1 MLMKTIVILLVLILL
16 SASTHEV
23 HAQSWINTIQDENPT
38 FQSMK
43 TSFYDYWKDKKITK
57 GQGYKQF
64 KRWEWFWESRLLPNG
79 EFPSPTINIDEYQ
92 KYYKTHSSK
101 NSSRPLSSDNWEFK
115 GPTTSPGEYY
125 GLGRLNCIAFH
136 PTNKQIFWVGS
147 PVGGLWKTTDGGST
161 WATNTDGLPVLG
173 VSDIAIDPTNTNIM
187 YIATGDGDVVLR
199 GGDTKSIGVL
209 KSRDGGS
216 TWSGTGLSHT
226 VAEKKLI
233 RRLLIHPKNPQILL
247 AASSDGIWMT
257 SNGGKTWTNQQPGYF
272 IDVEFHPTDP
282 SIVYA
287 STVYVPYLTSDTV
300 AHIYRST
307 NTGSSWTSVASL
319 EDVGRIELAVTKSS
333 PNLVQALCADL
344 SWGLAGIWSSSNS
357 GASFIETFKGTPTT
371 NLLATEYDATGT
383 GGQGWYDL
391 ALAINP
397 YNANDVWLGG
407 VNTWKSSD
415 GAQNWGLNSC
425 WSPSIVDNPN
435 QVNTVHADKHFFAY
449 HPLDSGVLFE
459 CNDGGLYKTTN
470 SGKDWIDLSNGLGIS
485 QIYRIGVSQ
494 TVEDN
499 VVCGLQ
505 DNGSKLIDSNVWAE
519 ATGGDGMECII
530 DYTNENFIYTSEQNG
545 VIIKT
550 DIEQGTEVRISIN
563 IPAGQ
568 KDSTSPSGAWIT
580 PYVIHPTNP
589 NILLAGYKKVYKT
602 TDQGESWSAISPEL
616 TSDNLNLITIAP
628 SDPNTIYA
636 STFDSLYS
644 TSDGGINWQYIPIG
658 IPQAHIS
665 CIAVDPANPKK
676 IFITISGYIEGSKVF
691 VSPDGG
697 QNWYNYSGSL
707 PNVPANCITYLKG
720 SNEGLYI
727 GTDIGVFYT
736 DASMTDWVPYQ
747 NGLPNV
753 MVFDLEISYNDN
765 KLWAGTHGRGLWKS
779 DLYTGAV
786 GIETQHINK
795 EIFIFPNP
803 NSGKF
808 SVQVPDNKQYDVA
821 VYNMHG
827 EVVFEQ
833 RQIHSSQNAIELNHV
848 KSGVYFV
855 RLTIDN
861 ATVSRK
867 IIVNK

>member
-43 TSFYDYWKDKKITK
+43 TSFYDFWKDKKIRK

-92 KYYKTHSSK
+92 KYYASLSK
-101 NSSRPLSSDNWEFK
+101 NKYNKTLSSDNWEFK
-115 GPTTSPGEYY
+115 GPATSPGGYY

-147 PVGGLWKTTDGGST
+147 PAGGLWKTTDGGST

-187 YIATGDGDVVLR
+187 YIATGDGDAVLKAAA
-199 GGDTKSIGVL
+199 TKSIGVL
-209 KSRDGGS
+209 KSKDGGA
-216 TWSGTGLSHT
+216 TWSRTGLSHT
-226 VAEKKLI
+226 VAEHKLI
-233 RRLLIHPKNPQILL
+233 RKLLIHPKNPQILL
-247 AASSDGIWMT
+247 AASSGGIWMT
-257 SNGGKTWTNQQPGYF
+257 SNGGKTWGNQQPGYF

-287 STVYVPYLTSDTV
+287 STLSYFDGQVGY
-300 AHIYRST
+300 IYRST
-307 NTGSSWTSVASL
+307 NTGSSWTLVASL
-319 EDVGRIELAVTKSS
+319 EDAGRIELAVTKSS
-333 PNLVQALCADL
+333 PNVVQALCADL
-344 SWGLAGIWSSSNS
+344 SWGLAGIWSSSDS

-371 NLLATEYDATGT
+371 NLLCNEYDATGE
-383 GGQGWYDL
+383 GGQGYYDL

-397 YNANDVWLGG
+397 YNDNEIWLGG
-407 VNTWKSSD
+407 INTWKSSD
-415 GAQNWGLNSC
+415 GAKTWGLNSF
-425 WSPSIVDNPN
+425 WAPDLAINPN
-435 QVNTVHADKHFFAY
+435 QIQTVHADKHFFAY

-530 DYTNENFIYTSEQNG
+530 DYTNENIIYTSVQNG

-550 DIEQGTEVRISIN
+550 DIEQGTQEQISNN

-568 KDSTSPSGAWIT
+568 KENTSPSGAWIT

-602 TDQGESWSAISPEL
+602 TDQGDSWSAISPEL

-658 IPQAHIS
+658 IYAAKIS
-665 CIAVDPANPKK
+665 RIAVDPANPKK
-676 IFITISGYIEGSKVF
+676 IFITISGYIVGNKVF

-707 PNVPANCITYLKG
+707 PNVPVNCITYLKG

-736 DASMTDWVPYQ
+736 DASMIDWVPYQ

-753 MVFDLEISYNDN
+753 IVSDLEISYNDN
-765 KLWAGTHGRGLWKS
+765 KLWAGTYGRGLWKT

-786 GIETQHINK
+786 GIETQNINK
-795 EIFIFPNP
+795 EIYIFPNP
-803 NSGKF
+803 NIGKF

-821 VYNMHG
+821 VYNIQG
-827 EVVFEQ
+827 EIVFEQ

-861 ATVSRK
+861 TTISRK
-867 IIVNK
+867 IIINK

>member
-23 HAQSWINTIQDENPT
+23 HSQSWINTIQDENPT

-43 TSFYDYWKDKKITK
+43 TSFYDYWKDKKIRK

-92 KYYKTHSSK
+92 KYYASMSK
-101 NSSRPLSSDNWEFK
+101 NKNNKTLSSDNWEFK
-115 GPTTSPGEYY
+115 GPATSPGKYH

-147 PVGGLWKTTDGGST
+147 PAGGLWKTTDGGST

-187 YIATGDGDVVLR
+187 YIATGDGDAVLKAAA
-199 GGDTKSIGVL
+199 TKSIGVL
-209 KSRDGGS
+209 KSKDGGA
-216 TWSGTGLSHT
+216 TWSRTGLSHT
-226 VAEKKLI
+226 VAEHKLI
-233 RRLLIHPKNPQILL
+233 RKLLIHPKNPQILL
-247 AASSDGIWMT
+247 AASSGGIWMT
-257 SNGGKTWTNQQPGYF
+257 SNGGKTWGNQQPGYF

-287 STVYVPYLTSDTV
+287 STLGYFYDPAGY
-300 AHIYRST
+300 IYRST
-307 NTGSSWTSVASL
+307 NTGSSWTLVASL
-319 EDVGRIELAVTKSS
+319 EDAGRIELAVTKSS
-333 PNLVQALCADL
+333 PNVVQALCADL
-344 SWGLAGIWSSSNS
+344 SWGLAGIWSSSDS

-371 NLLATEYDATGT
+371 NLLCNEYDATGE

-397 YNANDVWLGG
+397 YNDNEIWLGG
-407 VNTWKSSD
+407 INTWKSSD
-415 GAQNWGLNSC
+415 GAKTWGLNSF
-425 WSPSIVDNPN
+425 WARSIDQNPN
-435 QVNTVHADKHFFAY
+435 QIQTVHADKHFFAY

-530 DYTNENFIYTSEQNG
+530 DYTNENIIYTSVQNG

-550 DIEQGTEVRISIN
+550 DFEQGTQEEISNN

-602 TDQGESWSAISPEL
+602 TDQGDSWSAISPEL

-676 IFITISGYIEGSKVF
+676 IFITISGYIVGSKVF

-753 MVFDLEISYNDN
+753 IVSDLEGN
-765 KLWAGTHGRGLWKS
+765 L
-779 DLYTGAV
+779 
-786 GIETQHINK
+786 
-795 EIFIFPNP
+795 
-803 NSGKF
+803 SG
-808 SVQVPDNKQYDVA
+808 
-821 VYNMHG
+821 H
-827 EVVFEQ
+827 
-833 RQIHSSQNAIELNHV
+833 
-848 KSGVYFV
+848 
-855 RLTIDN
+855 
-861 ATVSRK
+861 
-867 IIVNK
+867 

>member
-1 MLMKTIVILLVLILL
+1 MFMKTIVILFVLILL
-16 SASTHEV
+16 NAS
-23 HAQSWINTIQDENPT
+23 IQDVQAQAENKPMQSENLT

-43 TSFYDYWKDKKITK
+43 TSFYDFWKGKKITK

-92 KYYKTHSSK
+92 KYYASHSSK
-101 NSSRPLSSDNWEFK
+101 NSLRPLSSDNWEFK
-115 GPTTSPGEYY
+115 GPAISPGGYY
-125 GLGRLNCIAFH
+125 GLGRLDCIAFH

-147 PVGGLWKTTDGGST
+147 PSGGLWKTTDGGST

-187 YIATGDGDVVLR
+187 YIATGDGDVIYSNGSR
-199 GGDTKSIGVL
+199 SIGVL

-226 VAEKKLI
+226 VAEKKFI

-247 AASSDGIWMT
+247 AASSDGLWMT
-257 SNGGKTWTNQQPGYF
+257 SNGGKAWTNQQPGYF

-287 STVYVPYLTSDTV
+287 STVYLTSDTL
-300 AHIYRST
+300 AQIYRST
-307 NTGSSWTSVASL
+307 NSGSSWTSVASL
-319 EDVGRIELAVTKSS
+319 EDVGRIELAVTKHS
-333 PNLVQALCADL
+333 PNVVQALCANL
-344 SWGLAGIWSSSNS
+344 SWGLAGIWTSSNS

-371 NLLATEYDATGT
+371 NLLCSEYDATGQ
-383 GGQGWYDL
+383 GGQGWWGL
-391 ALAINP
+391 ALGINP
-397 YNANDVWLGG
+397 YNDNEMWVGG
-407 VNTWKSSD
+407 INTWKSID
-415 GAQNWGLNSC
+415 GAQTWGLNSF
-425 WSPSIVDNPN
+425 WAPEIERNPN
-435 QVNTVHADKHFFAY
+435 QVQLVHADKHFFAY

-494 TVEDN
+494 TVENN
-499 VVCGLQ
+499 VICGLQ
-505 DNGSKLIDSNVWAE
+505 DNGSKLIDSNVWVE
-519 ATGGDGMECII
+519 ATGGDGMNCII
-530 DYTNENFIYTSEQNG
+530 DYTNENIIYTSAQNG
-545 VIIKT
+545 MIYRT
-550 DIEQGTEVRISIN
+550 DNEQDTQEMISIN

-568 KDSTSPSGAWIT
+568 EENTSPSGAWIT

-589 NILLAGYKKVYKT
+589 NILFAGYKKVYKT
-602 TDQGESWSAISPEL
+602 TNQGDSWSAISPEL
-616 TSDNLNLITIAP
+616 TSDNLRFITIAP
-628 SDPNTIYA
+628 SDANTIYA

-644 TSDGGINWQYIPIG
+644 TSDGGINWKYIPIG
-658 IPQAHIS
+658 IPQADIS

-676 IFITISGYIEGSKVF
+676 IFITISGYIVGSKVF

-747 NGLPNV
+747 NGLPSVIVN
-753 MVFDLEISYNDN
+753 DLEISYNDN
-765 KLWAGTHGRGLWKS
+765 KLWAGTYGRGLWKT

-786 GIETQHINK
+786 GIETQNINK
-795 EIFIFPNP
+795 EIYIFPNP

-821 VYNMHG
+821 VCNIHG

-833 RQIHSSQNAIELNHV
+833 RQIHSSQNAIELNDV
-848 KSGVYFV
+848 KPGVYFV

-861 ATVSRK
+861 TTISRK
-867 IIVNK
+867 IIISK

>member
-1 MLMKTIVILLVLILL
+1 MFMKTIVILFVLILL
-16 SASTHEV
+16 NV
-23 HAQSWINTIQDENPT
+23 RIQDVQAQAENKPMQSEKLT

-43 TSFYDYWKDKKITK
+43 TSFYDFWKGKKITK

-92 KYYKTHSSK
+92 KYYASYSSK
-101 NSSRPLSSDNWEFK
+101 NSLRPLSSDNWEFK
-115 GPTTSPGEYY
+115 GPAISPGGYY
-125 GLGRLNCIAFH
+125 GLGRLDCIAFH

-147 PVGGLWKTTDGGST
+147 PSGGLWKTTDGGST

-187 YIATGDGDVVLR
+187 YIATGDGDVIYSNGSR
-199 GGDTKSIGVL
+199 SIGVL

-226 VAEKKLI
+226 VAEKKFI

-247 AASSDGIWMT
+247 AASSDGLWMT
-257 SNGGKTWTNQQPGYF
+257 SNGGKAWTNQQPGYF

-287 STVYVPYLTSDTV
+287 STVYLTSDTL
-300 AHIYRST
+300 AQIYRST
-307 NTGSSWTSVASL
+307 NSGSSWTSVASL
-319 EDVGRIELAVTKSS
+319 EDVGRIELAVTKHS
-333 PNLVQALCADL
+333 PNVVQALCANL
-344 SWGLAGIWSSSNS
+344 SWGLAGIWTSSNS

-371 NLLATEYDATGT
+371 NLLCSEYDATGQ
-383 GGQGWYDL
+383 GGQGWWGL
-391 ALAINP
+391 ALGINP
-397 YNANDVWLGG
+397 YNDNEMWVGG
-407 VNTWKSSD
+407 INTWKSID
-415 GAQNWGLNSC
+415 GAQTWGLNSF
-425 WSPSIVDNPN
+425 WAPEIERNPN
-435 QVNTVHADKHFFAY
+435 QVQLVHADKHFFAY

-494 TVEDN
+494 TVENN
-499 VVCGLQ
+499 VICGLQ
-505 DNGSKLIDSNVWAE
+505 DNGSKLIDSNVWVE
-519 ATGGDGMECII
+519 ATGGDGMNCII
-530 DYTNENFIYTSEQNG
+530 DYTNENIIYTSAQNG
-545 VIIKT
+545 MIYRT
-550 DIEQGTEVRISIN
+550 DNEQDTQEMISIN

-568 KDSTSPSGAWIT
+568 EENTSPSGAWIT

-589 NILLAGYKKVYKT
+589 NILFAGYKKVYKT
-602 TDQGESWSAISPEL
+602 TNQGDSWSAISPEL
-616 TSDNLNLITIAP
+616 TSDNLRFIAIAP
-628 SDPNTIYA
+628 SDANTIYA

-658 IPQAHIS
+658 IPQADIS

-676 IFITISGYIEGSKVF
+676 IFITISGYIVGSKVF

-747 NGLPNV
+747 NGLPSVIVN
-753 MVFDLEISYNDN
+753 DLEISYNDN
-765 KLWAGTHGRGLWKS
+765 KLWAGTYGRGLWKT

-786 GIETQHINK
+786 GIETQNINK
-795 EIFIFPNP
+795 EIYIFPNP
-803 NSGKF
+803 NIGKF

-821 VYNMHG
+821 VCNMHG
-827 EVVFEQ
+827 EVVFEE
-833 RQIHSSQNAIELNHV
+833 RQIHSSQNIIELNDV
-848 KSGVYFV
+848 KPGVYFV

-861 ATVSRK
+861 TTISRK
-867 IIVNK
+867 IIINK

>member
-1 MLMKTIVILLVLILL
+1 MFMKTIVILFVLILL
-16 SASTHEV
+16 NV
-23 HAQSWINTIQDENPT
+23 RIQDVQAQAENKPMQSEKLT

-43 TSFYDYWKDKKITK
+43 TSFYDFWKGKKITK

-92 KYYKTHSSK
+92 KYYASHSSK
-101 NSSRPLSSDNWEFK
+101 NSLRPLSSDNWEFK
-115 GPTTSPGEYY
+115 GPAISPGGYY
-125 GLGRLNCIAFH
+125 GLGRLDCIAFH

-147 PVGGLWKTTDGGST
+147 PSGGLWKTTDGGST

-187 YIATGDGDVVLR
+187 YIATGDGDVIYSNGSR
-199 GGDTKSIGVL
+199 SIGVL

-226 VAEKKLI
+226 VAEKKFI

-247 AASSDGIWMT
+247 AASSDGLWMT
-257 SNGGKTWTNQQPGYF
+257 SNGGKAWTNQQPGYF

-287 STVYVPYLTSDTV
+287 STVYLTSDTL
-300 AHIYRST
+300 AQIYRST
-307 NTGSSWTSVASL
+307 NSGSSWTSVASL
-319 EDVGRIELAVTKSS
+319 EDVGRIELAVTKHS
-333 PNLVQALCADL
+333 PNVVQALCANL
-344 SWGLAGIWSSSNS
+344 SWGLAGIWTSSNS

-371 NLLATEYDATGT
+371 NLLCSEYDATGQ
-383 GGQGWYDL
+383 GGQGWWGL
-391 ALAINP
+391 ALGINP
-397 YNANDVWLGG
+397 YNDNEMWVGG
-407 VNTWKSSD
+407 INTWKSID
-415 GAQNWGLNSC
+415 GAQTWGLNSF
-425 WSPSIVDNPN
+425 WAPEMERNPN
-435 QVNTVHADKHFFAY
+435 QVQLVHADKHFFAY

-494 TVEDN
+494 TVENN
-499 VVCGLQ
+499 VICGLQ
-505 DNGSKLIDSNVWAE
+505 DNGSKLIDSNVWVE
-519 ATGGDGMECII
+519 ATGGDGMNCII
-530 DYTNENFIYTSEQNG
+530 DYTNENIIYTSAQNG
-545 VIIKT
+545 MIYRT
-550 DIEQGTEVRISIN
+550 DNEQDTQEMISIN

-568 KDSTSPSGAWIT
+568 EENTSPSGAWIT

-589 NILLAGYKKVYKT
+589 NVLLAGYKKVYKT
-602 TDQGESWSAISPEL
+602 TDQGDSWSAISPEL
-616 TSDNLNLITIAP
+616 TSDNLRFITIAP
-628 SDPNTIYA
+628 SDANTIYA

-658 IPQAHIS
+658 IPQADIS

-676 IFITISGYIEGSKVF
+676 IFITISGYIVGSKVF

-747 NGLPNV
+747 NGLPSVIVN
-753 MVFDLEISYNDN
+753 DLEISYNDN
-765 KLWAGTHGRGLWKS
+765 KLWAGTYGRGLWKT

-786 GIETQHINK
+786 GIETQNINK
-795 EIFIFPNP
+795 EIYIFPNP
-803 NSGKF
+803 NIGKF

-821 VYNMHG
+821 VCNIHG

-833 RQIHSSQNAIELNHV
+833 RQIHSSQNAIELNDV
-848 KSGVYFV
+848 KPGVYFV

-861 ATVSRK
+861 TTISRK
-867 IIVNK
+867 IIINK

>member
-1 MLMKTIVILLVLILL
+1 MKTIVILFVLILL
-16 SASTHEV
+16 NV
-23 HAQSWINTIQDENPT
+23 RIQDVQAQAENKPMQSEKLT

-43 TSFYDYWKDKKITK
+43 TSFYDFWKGKKITK

-92 KYYKTHSSK
+92 KYYASYSSK
-101 NSSRPLSSDNWEFK
+101 NSLRPLSSDNWEFK
-115 GPTTSPGEYY
+115 GPAISPGGYY
-125 GLGRLNCIAFH
+125 GLGRLDCIAFH

-147 PVGGLWKTTDGGST
+147 PSGGLWKTTDGGST

-187 YIATGDGDVVLR
+187 YIATGDGDVIYSNGSR
-199 GGDTKSIGVL
+199 SIGVL

-226 VAEKKLI
+226 VAEKKFI

-247 AASSDGIWMT
+247 AASSDGLWMT
-257 SNGGKTWTNQQPGYF
+257 SNGGKAWTNQQPGYF

-287 STVYVPYLTSDTV
+287 STVYLTSDTL
-300 AHIYRST
+300 AQIYRST
-307 NTGSSWTSVASL
+307 NSGSSWTSVASL
-319 EDVGRIELAVTKSS
+319 EDVGRIELAVTKHS
-333 PNLVQALCADL
+333 PNVVQALCANL
-344 SWGLAGIWSSSNS
+344 SWGLAGIWTSSNS

-371 NLLATEYDATGT
+371 NLLCSEYDATGQ
-383 GGQGWYDL
+383 GGQGWWGL
-391 ALAINP
+391 ALGINP
-397 YNANDVWLGG
+397 YNDNEMWVGG
-407 VNTWKSSD
+407 INTWKSID
-415 GAQNWGLNSC
+415 GAQTWGLNSF
-425 WSPSIVDNPN
+425 WAPEIERNPN
-435 QVNTVHADKHFFAY
+435 QVQLVHADKHFFAY

-494 TVEDN
+494 TVENN
-499 VVCGLQ
+499 VICGLQ
-505 DNGSKLIDSNVWAE
+505 DNGSKLIDSNVWVE
-519 ATGGDGMECII
+519 ATGGDGMNCII
-530 DYTNENFIYTSEQNG
+530 DYTNENIIYTSAQNG
-545 VIIKT
+545 MIYRT
-550 DIEQGTEVRISIN
+550 DNEQDTQEMISIN

-568 KDSTSPSGAWIT
+568 EENTSPSGAWIT

-589 NILLAGYKKVYKT
+589 NILFAGYKKVYKT
-602 TDQGESWSAISPEL
+602 TNQGDSWSAISPEL
-616 TSDNLNLITIAP
+616 TSDNLRFIAIAP
-628 SDPNTIYA
+628 SDANTIYA

-658 IPQAHIS
+658 IPQADIS

-676 IFITISGYIEGSKVF
+676 IFITISGYIVGSKVF

-747 NGLPNV
+747 NGLPSVIVN
-753 MVFDLEISYNDN
+753 DLEISYNDN
-765 KLWAGTHGRGLWKS
+765 KLWAGTYGRGLWKT

-786 GIETQHINK
+786 GIETQNINK
-795 EIFIFPNP
+795 EIYIFPNP
-803 NSGKF
+803 NIGKF

-821 VYNMHG
+821 VCNMHG
-827 EVVFEQ
+827 EVVFEE
-833 RQIHSSQNAIELNHV
+833 RQIHSSQNIIELNDV
-848 KSGVYFV
+848 KPGVYFV

-861 ATVSRK
+861 TTISRK
-867 IIVNK
+867 IIINK

>member
-1 MLMKTIVILLVLILL
+1 
-16 SASTHEV
+16 
-23 HAQSWINTIQDENPT
+23 
-38 FQSMK
+38 
-43 TSFYDYWKDKKITK
+43 
-57 GQGYKQF
+57 
-64 KRWEWFWESRLLPNG
+64 
-79 EFPSPTINIDEYQ
+79 
-92 KYYKTHSSK
+92 
-101 NSSRPLSSDNWEFK
+101 
-115 GPTTSPGEYY
+115 
-125 GLGRLNCIAFH
+125 
-136 PTNKQIFWVGS
+136 
-147 PVGGLWKTTDGGST
+147 
-161 WATNTDGLPVLG
+161 
-173 VSDIAIDPTNTNIM
+173 
-187 YIATGDGDVVLR
+187 
-199 GGDTKSIGVL
+199 
-209 KSRDGGS
+209 
-216 TWSGTGLSHT
+216 
-226 VAEKKLI
+226 
-233 RRLLIHPKNPQILL
+233 LIHPKNPQILL
-247 AASSDGIWMT
+247 AASSDGLWMT
-257 SNGGKTWTNQQPGYF
+257 SNGGKAWTNQQPGYF

-287 STVYVPYLTSDTV
+287 STFYYTV
-300 AHIYRST
+300 AQIYRST
-307 NTGSSWTSVASL
+307 NSGSSWTSVASF
-319 EDVGRIELAVTKSS
+319 ENVARIDLAVTKHS
-333 PNLVQALCADL
+333 PKVVQALCADF
-344 SWGLAGIWSSSNS
+344 SWGLAGIWTSSNS

-371 NLLATEYDATGT
+371 NLLCNEYDASGE

-397 YNANDVWLGG
+397 YNYNEMWVGG
-407 VNTWKSSD
+407 INTWKSSD
-415 GAQNWGLNSC
+415 GAQNWGLNSF
-425 WSPSIVDNPN
+425 WTRDSVSNPN
-435 QVNTVHADKHFFAY
+435 QVQTVHADKHFFAY

-494 TVEDN
+494 TEEDN

-519 ATGGDGMECII
+519 STGGDGMNCII
-530 DYTNENFIYTSEQNG
+530 DYTNENIIYTSVQNG
-545 VIIKT
+545 IIIKT
-550 DIEQGTEVRISIN
+550 DIDQGTQEEISNN

-568 KDSTSPSGAWIT
+568 KDSTSPTGAWIT

-602 TDQGESWSAISPEL
+602 TDQGDSWSAISPEL
-616 TSDNLNLITIAP
+616 TSDNLRFITIAP
-628 SDPNTIYA
+628 SDANTIYA

-644 TSDGGINWQYIPIG
+644 TSDGGINWQYIPID
-658 IPQAHIS
+658 IPQADIS

-676 IFITISGYIEGSKVF
+676 IFITISGYIVGSKVF

-753 MVFDLEISYNDN
+753 IVNDLEISYNDN
-765 KLWAGTHGRGLWKS
+765 KLWAGTYGRGLWKT

-786 GIETQHINK
+786 GIETQNINK
-795 EIFIFPNP
+795 EIYIFPNP

-808 SVQVPDNKQYDVA
+808 SVQVPDNKQYDIA
-821 VYNMHG
+821 VCNIHG

-833 RQIHSSQNAIELNHV
+833 RQIHSSHNAIELNDV
-848 KSGVYFV
+848 KPGVYFV

-861 ATVSRK
+861 TTISRK
-867 IIVNK
+867 IIINK

>member
-1 MLMKTIVILLVLILL
+1 MFMKTIVILFVLILL
-16 SASTHEV
+16 NV
-23 HAQSWINTIQDENPT
+23 RIQDVQAQAKIKPMHSENLT

-43 TSFYDYWKDKKITK
+43 TSFYDFWKDKKITK

-92 KYYKTHSSK
+92 KYYASMSK
-101 NSSRPLSSDNWEFK
+101 NKYNKTLSSDNWEFK
-115 GPTTSPGEYY
+115 GPAISPGGYY
-125 GLGRLNCIAFH
+125 GLGRLDCIAFH

-147 PVGGLWKTTDGGST
+147 PSGGLWKTTDGGST

-187 YIATGDGDVVLR
+187 YIATGDGDVIYSNGSR
-199 GGDTKSIGVL
+199 SIGVL

-226 VAEKKLI
+226 VAEKKFI

-247 AASSDGIWMT
+247 AASSDGLWMT
-257 SNGGKTWTNQQPGYF
+257 SNGGKAWTNQQPGYF
-272 IDVEFHPTDP
+272 VDVEFHPTDP
-282 SIVYA
+282 AIVYA
-287 STVYVPYLTSDTV
+287 STVFLTSDTV
-300 AHIYRST
+300 AQIYRST
-307 NTGSSWTSVASL
+307 NSGSSWTSVASL
-319 EDVGRIELAVTKSS
+319 EDVGRIELAVTKHS
-333 PNLVQALCADL
+333 PNVVQALCTDYL
-344 SWGLAGIWSSSNS
+344 SWGLAGIWTSSNS

-371 NLLATEYDATGT
+371 NLLCNEYDATGK
-383 GGQGWYDL
+383 GGQGWWGL

-397 YNANDVWLGG
+397 YNDNEMWVGG
-407 VNTWKSSD
+407 VNTWKSID
-415 GAQNWGLNSC
+415 GAQTWGLNSH
-425 WSPSIVDNPN
+425 WAPDIELNPN
-435 QVNTVHADKHFFAY
+435 QVNTIHADKHFFAY

-494 TVEDN
+494 TEEDN

-519 ATGGDGMECII
+519 ATGGDGMNCII
-530 DYTNENFIYTSEQNG
+530 DYTNENIIYTSVQNG
-545 VIIKT
+545 IIIKT
-550 DIEQGTEVRISIN
+550 DIDQGTQEEISNN

-568 KDSTSPSGAWIT
+568 KDSTSPTGAWIT

-602 TDQGESWSAISPEL
+602 TDQGDSWSAISPEL
-616 TSDNLNLITIAP
+616 TSYNLNLITIAP
-628 SDPNTIYA
+628 SDANTIYA

-676 IFITISGYIEGSKVF
+676 IFITISGYIVGSKVF

-753 MVFDLEISYNDN
+753 IVNDLEISYNDN
-765 KLWAGTHGRGLWKS
+765 KLWAGTYGRGLWKT

-786 GIETQHINK
+786 GIETQNINK
-795 EIFIFPNP
+795 EIYIFPNP

-808 SVQVPDNKQYDVA
+808 SVQAPDNKQYDIA
-821 VYNMHG
+821 VCNIHG

-833 RQIHSSQNAIELNHV
+833 RQIHSSHNAIELNDV
-848 KSGVYFV
+848 KPGVYFV

-861 ATVSRK
+861 TTISRK
-867 IIVNK
+867 IIINK